1 MANKVVSILG
11 CGWYGMALAK
21 HLIKQGYTVKGSTTT
36 SHKLQLLT
44 DASILPYQ
52 VSFEPGHEEF
62 NPDFFV
68 CDVLIISIPP
78 KRRAGEAGLYPE
90 KLKAVV
96 HAIQENAVKK
106 VIFISSTSVYADGN
120 FKVDETFNPS
130 PDSESGKAMLQAENL
145 LKAQSAF
152 KTSVLRFGGLFGPG
166 RDPGRF
172 FAGKK
177 NIANGSA
184 PVNLIHLSDCVGITE
199 AIVAKDA
206 FGHTFNACSPQHP
219 EKMRFYADAARKS
232 GFVSPE
238 FIPELINWKIVD
250 SVQVEP
256 ILNYKVGPLN
266 Q

>member
-52 VSFEPGHEEF
+52 VSFEPGHKEF

-78 KRRAGEAGLYPE
+78 KRRAGEAGLYAE

-106 VIFISSTSVYADGN
+106 VIFVSSTSVYADRN
-120 FKVDETFNPS
+120 FKVDETSIPS
-130 PDSESGKAMLQAENL
+130 PDSESGKALLEAENI

-177 NIANGSA
+177 NIANGKA
-184 PVNLIHLSDCVGITE
+184 PVNLIHLNDCVGITE
-199 AIVAKDA
+199 AIIAKDA
-206 FGHTFNACSPQHP
+206 FGHTFNACSSQHP
-219 EKMRFYADAARKS
+219 EKMQFYTGTAQKS
-232 GFVSPE
+232 GFETPE
-238 FIPELINWKIVD
+238 FIPELINWKIVG

-256 ILNYKVGPLN
+256 VLNYKVGPLD